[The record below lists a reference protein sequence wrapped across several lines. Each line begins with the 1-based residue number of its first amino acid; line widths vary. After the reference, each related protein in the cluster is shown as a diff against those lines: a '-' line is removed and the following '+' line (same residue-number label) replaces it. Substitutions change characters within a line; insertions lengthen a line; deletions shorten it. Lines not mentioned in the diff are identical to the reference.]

1 MKKNPIT
8 IGIDAR
14 LYGLKQ
20 KGLGRYVQK
29 LLENLEKEDR
39 VNKFVIFL
47 RKENWDEY
55 NPKNPNFKKVL
66 ADYRWYSLKEQFLM
80 PGRIRRAKVDLM
92 HFPHFNVS
100 VFCFKPFVVTIHDL
114 ILKRFPTR
122 RASTL
127 GFFSYW
133 FKNFVYQIIIFLTL
147 KRAKK
152 IIAISNYTKDDIL
165 RYFRV
170 SPEKI
175 EVIYEG
181 GMIQQSKGSPSERN
195 PRAAPS
201 ERHYRSN
208 QRSDLGLLAAKRW
221 RGQTLDLFLK
231 FRISQ
236 PYLLYVGNAYPH
248 KNLERLILAFDKLNK
263 DCQKKLQL
271 VLVGEIDY
279 FYSRLQKNF
288 SNVKGLVFTDFV
300 LDGDLEVL
308 YRGAALY
315 IFPSMCEGFGLPPL
329 EAMNYGT
336 PVVSSNATCLPEVL
350 GEAAVYFNPENTE
363 EMAEKIKEVLED
375 EKIRQELTSKGYERI
390 KRYSWEEMARETM
403 RVYINQSLRI
413 EKAAPSEGL
422 PSD

>member
-1 MKKNPIT
+1 MDKKNPVT

-29 LLENLEKEDR
+29 LLENLEKEDK
-39 VNKFVIFL
+39 VNKFIVFL

-66 ADYRWYSLKEQFLM
+66 ADYRWYSFKEQLLM
-80 PGRIRRAKVDLM
+80 PWVIKREKVNLM
-92 HFPHFNVS
+92 HFPHFNVPIL
-100 VFCFKPFVVTIHDL
+100 CFKPFVVTIHDL

-133 FKNFVYQIIIFLTL
+133 FKNFAYQIIIFLTL

-152 IIAISNYTKDDIL
+152 IIAISNYTKNDIL
-165 RYFRV
+165 RYFNIN
-170 SPEKI
+170 PEKI

-181 GMIQQSKGSPSERN
+181 AIIIKDTLER
-195 PRAAPS
+195 
-201 ERHYRSN
+201 RS
-208 QRSDLGLLAAKRW
+208 LIA
-221 RGQTLDLFLK
+221 
-231 FRISQ
+231 Q

-263 DCQKKLQL
+263 DYQIRLQL

-279 FYSRLQKNF
+279 FYSQLQKKF
-288 SNVKGLVFTDFV
+288 SSIQGLIFTDFV
-300 LDGDLEVL
+300 SDKELKILYQNAVL
-308 YRGAALY
+308 YV
-315 IFPSMCEGFGLPPL
+315 FPSMCEGFGLPPL
-329 EAMNYGT
+329 EAMNYGL

-350 GEAAVYFNPENTE
+350 GKAAMYFNPENIGE
-363 EMAEKIKEVLED
+363 IAEKIKEVLENK
-375 EKIRQELTSKGYERI
+375 KIQQELTLRGYERI
-390 KRYSWEEMARETM
+390 KRYDWKKMAGKTIKIYGELL
-403 RVYINQSLRI
+403 N
-413 EKAAPSEGL
+413 
-422 PSD
+422 